1 MLTSANAVLV
11 AVNNFCLKLCFCSS
25 SVLSPDAR
33 NSLHQAASKAGLGHK
48 TFSRPLT
55 GKSGMLE
62 QALDSILTGLG
73 DDSKYVEYWTRQ
85 EWRSIEAHA
94 DVDEFLAKKEDAD
107 GTGSRDS
114 FRYPHN
120 GHVLYLQVGTNVRG
134 PTCIFPNRQ
143 SGGDLLRKHANNDG
157 VELVTVPAVPGR
169 MLRFQGDYL
178 HAVPRPTDFW
188 LLKFV
193 QGAPKFEPEE
203 EWGRSVVL
211 FNTWGDE
218 PPSDVAVESTTTD
231 QEAEST
237 SVTERSE
244 WSEVYNL
251 SQEDDTRLPEDDSAE
266 RVAAK
271 VWLLGNQRRRD
282 YPGRTLKLVAPSN
295 LRTALYEESIVSLI
309 LLEQP

>member
-1 MLTSANAVLV
+1 MAVLV
-11 AVNNFCLKLCFCSS
+11 AVIHFCLKLCFDFS
-25 SVLSPDAR
+25 SVLSPVAR
-33 NSLHQAASKAGLGHK
+33 NSLQQAASKAGLAHK

-55 GKSGMLE
+55 GNSGMLE

-114 FRYPHN
+114 FRYPDN

-169 MLRFQGDYL
+169 LLRFQGDYL

-211 FNTWGDE
+211 FNTWGDK
-218 PPSDVAVESTTTD
+218 PPSDVAVESATTD
-231 QEAEST
+231 QEAESAL
-237 SVTERSE
+237 VMERSE
-244 WSEVYNL
+244 WSEVYTL
-251 SQEDDTRLPEDDSAE
+251 SEEDDTCLPEDDSAE

-282 YPGRTLKLVAPSN
+282 YPERTLKLVAPSN
-295 LRTALYEESIVSLI
+295 LRTALNEESTVSLI
-309 LLEQP
+309 MLEQP